1 MKIRLLLPVVALAI
15 SFASPASTT
24 AATQETTSVDPEVRQ
39 QIEAVAMKFVEAY
52 NKHDAAALA
61 AGYTADAVEVR
72 SWATSWNGGT
82 HSGQQAIEK
91 MFETDFRLNPGKM
104 VNKLVQLYPI
114 ANEVCAIA
122 NRNVGTW
129 KGYTVTIYVRALD
142 PDTWKVHMTYVN
154 ELPP

>member
-1 MKIRLLLPVVALAI
+1 MKTRLLLTLAGLAI
-15 SFASPASTT
+15 GFTVPTFA
-24 AATQETTSVDPEVRQ
+24 QEQNAVDPEVRQ
-39 QIEAVAMKFVEAY
+39 QIEAVSMKFQEAY
-52 NKHDAAALA
+52 NEHDAAALA

-91 MFETDFRLNPGKM
+91 MFETDFKLNSGKM

-114 ANEVCAIA
+114 ANDVCAIA
-122 NRNVGTW
+122 NTGVGTW
-129 KGYTVTIYVRALD
+129 KSNTVTIYVRDLD
-142 PDTWKVHMTYVN
+142 PDTWKVQMTYVS

>member
-1 MKIRLLLPVVALAI
+1 MKIRFLLTLAGLAI
-15 SFASPASTT
+15 GFAVPTIA
-24 AATQETTSVDPEVRQ
+24 QEQNTVDPQVRQ
-39 QIEAVAMKFVEAY
+39 QIEALFMQFQEAY

-91 MFETDFRLNPGKM
+91 MFETDFKLNPGKM

-122 NRNVGTW
+122 NRSVGTW

-142 PDTWKVHMTYVN
+142 PDTWRVHMTYVN